1 MKTKPI
7 TQLAARTLRL
17 GLICAVVLV
26 AAGTAAQAAEFDV
39 TIYNASPQI
48 FSPPLVV
55 SHQSNVSV
63 FEVGSPASAE
73 LAALAEDADAEGL
86 IALLQTT
93 DGVRDVAIGGGVILP
108 GESATVRVEAG
119 GSSRVFTVLGM
130 LVTTND
136 AIYSARQRVN
146 RGKTFYGDAYDAG
159 SEANT
164 LSCAHIPGPPCGN
177 AGVRVTNGAEGA
189 ITISQGINRGSL
201 REFDWRNPVVK
212 VKVKR
217 VAE

>member
-1 MKTKPI
+1 MQSKSILKPAKT
-7 TQLAARTLRL
+7 LAIALA
-17 GLICAVVLV
+17 CAVSMLGA
-26 AAGTAAQAAEFDV
+26 AAGVQAAEFEV
-39 TIYNASPQI
+39 TVTNASPQI
-48 FSPPLVV
+48 LSPPVVV
-55 SHQSNVSV
+55 SHQSNVRV
-63 FEVGSPASAE
+63 FEVGSAPSDE

-93 DGVRDVAIGGGVILP
+93 SGVRDVAIGGGVILP
-108 GESATVRVEAG
+108 GESATVRVNAG

-136 AIYSARQRVN
+136 TIYSARERVIKS
-146 RGKTFYGDAYDAG
+146 KTFYGNAYDAG

-177 AGVRVTNGAEGA
+177 PGVRVTNGAEGA
-189 ITISQGINRGSL
+189 VTVSQGINRGSL

-212 VKVKR
+212 IKVKR